1 MKFTI
6 ITTFFVILLG
16 GCAVCIIGLLEQ
28 KSEIQKQ
35 INNMYQDTPVYYKQY
50 IKHHKKMFK

>member
-6 ITTFFVILLG
+6 ITTFFIILLG
-16 GCAVCIIGLLEQ
+16 GCVVCIIGLLEQ

-35 INNMYQDTPVYYKQY
+35 INNMYQDTPTYYKQY